1 MNDDSTQ
8 KIQPPD
14 DYDLRD
20 EHDLS
25 RLPIVARGRYTPTQR
40 AGTNLRVLDPDVV
53 QAFPTDEAVNTALRL
68 VLQIAKVPQEDVR

>member
-1 MNDDSTQ
+1 MAFEWDPNNA
-8 KIQPPD
+8 QPPD

-20 EHDLS
+20 EYDLA
-25 RLPIVARGRYTPTQR
+25 RLPVVARGRYAAAQR

-68 VLQIAKVPQEDVR
+68 VLEIAKIPQDVR